1 MKIGI
6 VGLGNMGQGM
16 ADNLL
21 SKGADLMVFTR
32 TASKIEAMA
41 AKGAHKAASA
51 AELTRNC
58 GIVLVCLPIV
68 QTCMDVVIGETI
80 PNVKAGQVIVDHSTV
95 DIDTSRKCAKAA
107 AEKGTVFLDAPMSGG
122 VAGAFNGTLTIMVGG
137 EKSAFDTALP
147 YFEMMG
153 ANIKHM
159 GPTGAGTAM
168 KLINQLL
175 VSVHTVAAAEA
186 FALANAA
193 GVDILAAEKLLAVS
207 WGGSTMASR
216 NAPITA
222 NRDFLNSV
230 APVRNQYKDIT
241 IVKDLALAEDLA
253 FKLAI
258 ISQQMFHTMMS
269 QGRQENDI
277 AGVIEIIEEQSRLK
291 KKGAGV
297 GGEDP
302 KTDE

>member
-32 TASKIEAMA
+32 TASKIKEMA
-41 AKGAHKAASA
+41 AKGASKAASA
-51 AELTRNC
+51 AELTENC
-58 GIVLVCLPIV
+58 KIVLVCLPDV
-68 QTCMDVVIGETI
+68 QTCIDVVIKEII
-80 PNVKAGQVIVDHSTV
+80 PNAKAGQVIVDHSTV

-107 AEKGTVFLDAPMSGG
+107 SKKGALFLDAPLSGG
-122 VAGAFNGTLTIMVGG
+122 AAGAKNGTLTIMVGG
-137 EKSAFDTALP
+137 EKSVFNTALP

-153 ANIKHM
+153 TNIKHM

-193 GVDILAAEKLLAVS
+193 GVDIMEAEKLLSVS

-216 NAPITA
+216 NAQVTA
-222 NRDFLNSV
+222 KRDFSNSA
-230 APVRNQYKDIT
+230 APVRNLYKDIT
-241 IVKDLALAEDLA
+241 IVKNLAKTEGLELEH
-253 FKLAI
+253 AI
-258 ISQQMFHTMMS
+258 KSQRMFHTMMN

-277 AGVIEIIEEQSRLK
+277 AGVIELIEEQSRLNK
-291 KKGAGV
+291 ICS
-297 GGEDP
+297 
-302 KTDE
+302 